1 MNTYADL
8 QRDMASR
15 GFTYT
20 PINEKQFDI
29 AIKTTDLSGVIEIA
43 MDVGCGFKF
52 GVAHLLHVID
62 KDKG

>member
-1 MNTYADL
+1 MTYADL

-20 PINEKQFDI
+20 PITESQFDI

-43 MDVGCGFKF
+43 MDVACGFKF
-52 GVAHLLHVID
+52 GMAVFLHVID
-62 KDKG
+62 N

>member
-1 MNTYADL
+1 MTYADL

-20 PINEKQFDI
+20 PITEKQFDI

-43 MDVGCGFKF
+43 MDVACGFKF
-52 GVAHLLHVID
+52 GVAHLLHLR
-62 KDKG
+62 DKG